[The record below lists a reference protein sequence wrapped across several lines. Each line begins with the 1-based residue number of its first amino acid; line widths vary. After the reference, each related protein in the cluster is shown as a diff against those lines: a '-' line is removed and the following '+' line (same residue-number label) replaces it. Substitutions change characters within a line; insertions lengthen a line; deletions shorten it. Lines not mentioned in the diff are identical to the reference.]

1 MTDSLSS
8 MDFIKKGRKTVLVQE
23 KFIKKLDQFPNKND
37 SDLNSIKTNGFA
49 NNIKKL

>member
-1 MTDSLSS
+1 MTDSLKEESS
-8 MDFIKKGRKTVLVQE
+8 
-23 KFIKKLDQFPNKND
+23 KKLDQFPNKND